1 MHVLWVKAGKL
12 LPVDTGG
19 KIRSYNLLRHLA
31 ARHRVVLLSHYGGEK
46 DPRYERE
53 IRDHFPAAEVMWTD
67 TPLASKRHYLQHVLS
82 PVPYAVAKFTSPP
95 VRRVVSE
102 WLGQRRFDV
111 AVCDFL
117 STSLNFPDTSPT
129 PCVLFQHNVESVL
142 WRRQAR
148 YEPNVVKRL
157 AFTLEAAKMAR
168 YEAAAVARFDHV
180 IAVAERDREAMRAM
194 IDPRR
199 ISVVPTGVD
208 VQQYRVAA
216 ARPADRQVVTF
227 LGSMDWEANVDAVE
241 YFCRAIWPTVQAA
254 VPSAQFRIVGRNP
267 TPRILELASPT
278 ILVTGTV
285 PRVLEHL
292 QETAVFVVPLR
303 VGGGTRLKIFEAMA
317 AGRAVVSTSIGAEGL
332 DVADGRDII
341 LADTATSFANAV
353 VRLLTDTGVRN
364 RLGRAAAESAGRHD
378 WSAIA
383 KRMEAILQ
391 QAADVAAPASR
402 RAAAVG
408 A

>member
-1 MHVLWVKAGKL
+1 
-12 LPVDTGG
+12 
-19 KIRSYNLLRHLA
+19 
-31 ARHRVVLLSHYGGEK
+31 
-46 DPRYERE
+46 
-53 IRDHFPAAEVMWTD
+53 
-67 TPLASKRHYLQHVLS
+67 
-82 PVPYAVAKFTSPP
+82 
-95 VRRVVSE
+95 
-102 WLGQRRFDV
+102 
-111 AVCDFL
+111 
-117 STSLNFPDTSPT
+117 
-129 PCVLFQHNVESVL
+129 VESVL

-168 YEAAAVARFDHV
+168 YEGAAVARFDHV

-194 IDPRR
+194 IDPSR

-208 VQQYRVAA
+208 VQQYRAAA

-341 LADTATSFANAV
+341 LADAATSFANAV
-353 VRLLTDTGVRN
+353 VRLLNDTGLRN